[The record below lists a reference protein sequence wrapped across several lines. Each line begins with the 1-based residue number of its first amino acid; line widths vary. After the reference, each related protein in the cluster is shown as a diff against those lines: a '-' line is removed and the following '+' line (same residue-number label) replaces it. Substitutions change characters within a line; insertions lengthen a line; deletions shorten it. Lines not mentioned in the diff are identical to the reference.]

1 MNGLQSGVFRMDDPM
16 EYKRKI
22 LNLYLNRHTMDIMAS
37 VPDHHNKARITVK

>member
-22 LNLYLNRHTMDIMAS
+22 LNLYLNRHTMDI
-37 VPDHHNKARITVK
+37 RLQFQITIIRQGSQ